1 MGKTLKARRKFD
13 EMDVMQ
19 SYIPI
24 ENHDDDPADKDTNL
38 KNALEAS
45 LKLGEENMSKVIFNK
60 LRNRKSAVIKA
71 IKCYPPSPNIVS
83 ITRKILILGYE

>member
-1 MGKTLKARRKFD
+1 MGKRLKARRKFD

-24 ENHDDDPADKDTNL
+24 DKHDDDPADKDDDL

-45 LKLGEENMSKVIFNK
+45 MKLGEEKMSKVIYN
-60 LRNRKSAVIKA
+60 
-71 IKCYPPSPNIVS
+71 
-83 ITRKILILGYE
+83 